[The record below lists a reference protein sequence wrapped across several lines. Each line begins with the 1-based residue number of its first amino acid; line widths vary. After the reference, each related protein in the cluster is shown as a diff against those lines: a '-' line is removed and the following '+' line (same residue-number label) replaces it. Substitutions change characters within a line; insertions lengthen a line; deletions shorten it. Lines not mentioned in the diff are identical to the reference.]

1 MNTYGIPMYKEI
13 NPAVFAMVT
22 FPFLF
27 GVMYGD
33 MGHGGIYLILAI
45 LLVMFDDKI
54 RRIPDI
60 GKTVSSL
67 RYILL
72 LMGIFAVFNG
82 FIYNE
87 FFAMPQ
93 DLFGSCYERDPRV
106 LAGTV
111 NPNGTLTGFSS
122 YGFPRTSDKCV
133 YSFGMDPR
141 WF

>member
-1 MNTYGIPMYKEI
+1 MYKEI

-33 MGHGGIYLILAI
+33 MGHGGIYLILSI
-45 LLVMFDDKI
+45 VLVLFDNKI
-54 RRIPDI
+54 RQIPGI
-60 GKTVSSL
+60 GKMVSSL

-72 LMGIFAVFNG
+72 LMSIFAFFNG

-106 LAGTV
+106 LSAKLD
-111 NPNGTLTGFSS
+111 PNGAILGFAS
-122 YGFPRTSDKCV
+122 YGFPRTSD
-133 YSFGMDPR
+133 
-141 WF
+141 